1 MTAVATPASR
11 VRCRVGIVDDHALLA
26 QTVALS
32 LVEKGYEAVTLQPL
46 APADILTFAED
57 ADLDVV
63 LLDLDLGDAG
73 SSLDAIAGLRA
84 LGCKVVV
91 VTGNTSPV
99 ALGTCFEAGAD
110 EVITK
115 AVSFDDLI
123 DRVGRILDGAKSRA
137 PREDLLATLRHH
149 RDEER
154 RRLEPFTRLTAREA
168 EVLNDLM
175 LGIAADDIATTRYV
189 SVATVR
195 SHIRSILQKL
205 EVNSQLAAVALAV
218 QSEWL
223 FSTER

>member
-1 MTAVATPASR
+1 
-11 VRCRVGIVDDHALLA
+11 VDDHALLA
-26 QTVALS
+26 QTVAFALG
-32 LVEKGYEAVTLQPL
+32 EKGYEAVTLQPL
-46 APADILTFAED
+46 DPADIVKFAED
-57 ADLDVV
+57 AQLDVV
-63 LLDLDLGDAG
+63 LLDLDLGAAG

-99 ALGTCFEAGAD
+99 ALGACFEAGAD

-123 DRVGRILDGAKSRA
+123 DRVGAILEGAKARA
-137 PREDLLATLRHH
+137 PREDLLATLRQH

-168 EVLNDLM
+168 EVLHDLM
-175 LGIAADDIATTRYV
+175 HGLAADDIATMRYV
-189 SVATVR
+189 SIATVR

-205 EVNSQLAAVALAV
+205 DVNSQLAAVALAV
-218 QSEWL
+218 QRNWSFAE
-223 FSTER
+223 SR